1 MNKLLLL
8 AAGLVAL
15 ASPALS
21 QTSGSDD
28 RDSRGSYDRRE
39 GARGGWRED
48 RGWRDMA
55 RDSARDSGREMGDEG
70 RRGGGDRR
78 GARFMVRSGDS
89 RVAVACDSGES
100 MRACVDATLTLLDRV
115 RSQSSA
121 TGSGTSSGTTSG
133 STSGPAPTTR

>member
-39 GARGGWRED
+39 GGRGGWRED

-55 RDSARDSGREMGDEG
+55 RDTGRDSGRELGDEG
-70 RRGGGDRR
+70 RRGSDRR

-121 TGSGTSSGTTSG
+121 TGSGTTSG
-133 STSGPAPTTR
+133 STSGTTSGPAPTTR